1 MILRRLLIIAFFI
14 LAIVRPTVPVELVE
28 RSAANSNVWFAID
41 DPRFM
46 DDVKDIVKATPG
58 AKYSVL
64 AADYSA
70 YTVVPLTEDADSVIN
85 AGASMVSVENELER
99 ASLDQLVNFAKERI
113 DSYYNKDVNNVL
125 VVFTD
130 RDESL
135 NDANKKDQIIKTI
148 LSGEAKSSSK
158 QELYFVF
165 ALILLLLLLW
175 EGEDLLYRILLEK
188 EEDHA

>member
-1 MILRRLLIIAFFI
+1 MILRRLLIAAFFI
-14 LAIVRPTVPVELVE
+14 LAIVRPTVPVESVE

-41 DPRFM
+41 DTHFM

-70 YTVVPLTEDADSVIN
+70 YTVVPLTDDADSVIN

-113 DSYYNKDVNNVL
+113 DSYHDKEANNIL
-125 VVFTD
+125 VILTD

-135 NDANKKDQIIKTI
+135 NDANKKDQIKKTI

-188 EEDHA
+188 EEDYA

>member
-1 MILRRLLIIAFFI
+1 
-14 LAIVRPTVPVELVE
+14 
-28 RSAANSNVWFAID
+28 
-41 DPRFM
+41 
-46 DDVKDIVKATPG
+46 
-58 AKYSVL
+58 
-64 AADYSA
+64 
-70 YTVVPLTEDADSVIN
+70 
-85 AGASMVSVENELER
+85 MVSVENELER

-113 DSYYNKDVNNVL
+113 DSYHDKEANNIL
-125 VVFTD
+125 VILTD

-135 NDANKKDQIIKTI
+135 NDANKKDQIKKTI

-188 EEDHA
+188 EEDYA